1 MLRIGEFARLA
12 NVPVKT
18 LRYYDDLGLIT
29 PSRVDAATGYRY
41 YSAEQLPR
49 VNRLL
54 ALKDLGFTLEQIAH
68 VLNEGVTHE
77 QLRGMLTLKRAETEH
92 RLAEEAARLARI
104 EARLKEI
111 EQEDHMPD
119 YDVAIKN
126 VEPMLVAACR
136 IRVPTNDMVPALL
149 GKAYDRTYAHVRAHG
164 GNALDPC
171 LALWH
176 TTADTYEDEDTE
188 AVVPIDRAL
197 PDGDG
202 VIVYDLPGGTFA
214 SAVHRGKFEEFTQL
228 HPALLRW
235 IDANGYEITGPSREV
250 YIRHDTKGGESVTEV
265 QYPIEK
271 G

>member
-1 MLRIGEFARLA
+1 
-12 NVPVKT
+12 
-18 LRYYDDLGLIT
+18 
-29 PSRVDAATGYRY
+29 
-41 YSAEQLPR
+41 
-49 VNRLL
+49 
-54 ALKDLGFTLEQIAH
+54 
-68 VLNEGVTHE
+68 
-77 QLRGMLTLKRAETEH
+77 
-92 RLAEEAARLARI
+92 
-104 EARLKEI
+104 
-111 EQEDHMPD
+111 MPD
-119 YDVAIKN
+119 YDVALKT

-164 GNALDPC
+164 GKALDPC

-197 PDGDG
+197 PDSDG
-202 VIVYDLPGGTFA
+202 VKVYELPGGTFA

-250 YIRHDTKGGESVTEV
+250 YVRPDRGDVDSVTEV
-265 QYPIEK
+265 QYPVTK
-271 G
+271 ASS